1 LSQHADQAYASL
13 AGTPGAQAAA
23 RSLFRGLCE
32 RGADYRET
40 RRPATMAQLCEVAG
54 DEMGLMTQVVDV
66 FRRDGRTFLVP
77 GWPMPLKLET
87 MLDISHESLIRQWQM
102 LREWVQGEARS
113 AALYQRLRQTAQL
126 WPQNAALWRNPDLER
141 ALLWE
146 REEVPSAAWASR
158 YGTRAEFVR
167 AEEFLRASEA
177 AWREET
183 ERTAQ
188 AAREA
193 TERELEMRTQ
203 RQSEARLKAE
213 VRDLQSRKRL
223 LQAVLVLVPA
233 LLAGLAWALYNQS
246 RIAEQAELARKA
258 EAQALAAAAVARDEA
273 LKAQQARDESVRLL
287 EKLTNS
293 NQLKQAFL
301 KGDVATI
308 QRLAQSV
315 ANDPQLRFVTRK
327 GEPKG
332 WKTPDGSDVRQWDLL
347 PAPESLPAL
356 LRSATQISYYMNHR
370 SFNVKL
376 LSAGAG
382 SGFKASYTGWGCLD
396 VVYVLIEYFEAAIP
410 PRLIKFNQCDSIQ

>member
-54 DEMGLMTQVVDV
+54 AEMGLMTQVIDV

-77 GWPMPLKLET
+77 GWPMPLKPET

-113 AALYQRLRQTAQL
+113 AALYQRLCQTAHL
-126 WPQNAALWRNPDLER
+126 WPQNAALWRDPDLER

-146 REEVPSAAWASR
+146 REEPPSAAWAAR
-158 YGTRAEFVR
+158 YGTREEFAR
-167 AEEFLRASEA
+167 AEQFLRASEA
-177 AWREET
+177 AWRAEI
-183 ERTAQ
+183 ERAAQ
-188 AAREA
+188 ATREA
-193 TERELEMRTQ
+193 AERELQTRSQ
-203 RQSEARLKAE
+203 RETEARLKAE
-213 VRDLQSRKRL
+213 VRELQSRKRL

-233 LLAGLAWALYNQS
+233 LLAGLGWALYNQS
-246 RIAEQAELARKA
+246 RFAKQAELAQQAA
-258 EAQALAAAAVARDEA
+258 ETAGEQTKQAQL
-273 LKAQQARDESVRLL
+273 ARDESVRLL

-301 KGDVATI
+301 KGEVATI
-308 QRLAQSV
+308 QRLAETVTDGQR
-315 ANDPQLRFVTRK
+315 LRFATRR
-327 GEPKG
+327 EPKG
-332 WKTPDGSDVRQWDLL
+332 WKTPEGQAVYQWDLF
-347 PAPESLPAL
+347 PAPDSLQLL
-356 LRSATQISYYMNHR
+356 LRSATQISYYMNHP

-382 SGFKASYTGWGCLD
+382 SGFKASYTGWGCLST
-396 VVYVLIEYFEAAIP
+396 VYILIEYFEADTP
-410 PRLIKFNQCDSIQ
+410 PRLIKFDQCDSVQ